1 MKYYQLCMLWL
12 AVIIAVKPVQKQLSL
27 KPTMYLKCFGSSL
40 IPMYAFKAQVQNA
53 ESYLCQVFKKQTALT
68 DINKLRSWLYH
79 HTKHT
84 TLHSLPHSKGALL
97 AHIFKSFYISYQICS
112 IIDEV
117 EANLDPTD
125 FECIMEDDLLLPSNK
140 NRSTSREHVCN
151 CQHCATKRCNC
162 RKLSISCSKF
172 CRNRRACWMQKSIH
186 IVLVTLKGI
195 RNAVV
200 KITAALAHIVK

>member
-1 MKYYQLCMLWL
+1 
-12 AVIIAVKPVQKQLSL
+12 
-27 KPTMYLKCFGSSL
+27 
-40 IPMYAFKAQVQNA
+40 MYAFKAQVQNA

-97 AHIFKSFYISYQICS
+97 AHISKSFYISYQICS

-125 FECIMEDDLLLPSNK
+125 FECIIEDDLLLPSNK
-140 NRSTSREHVCN
+140 IAQLPENMS
-151 CQHCATKRCNC
+151 ATANTV
-162 RKLSISCSKF
+162 LLNGVIVGSYQLLQILQMYG
-172 CRNRRACWMQKSIH
+172 RNRRAC
-186 IVLVTLKGI
+186 
-195 RNAVV
+195 
-200 KITAALAHIVK
+200 

>member
-1 MKYYQLCMLWL
+1 MLISAKYYQLCMLWL

-27 KPTMYLKCFGSSL
+27 KPTLYLKCFGSSL

-84 TLHSLPHSKGALL
+84 TLHSLPHSKRALL
-97 AHIFKSFYISYQICS
+97 AHISKSFYISYQICS

-140 NRSTSREHVCN
+140 NCSTSREHVCN

-172 CRNRRACWMQKSIH
+172 CKCMDETEEPVECKHRTHSISNF
-186 IVLVTLKGI
+186 K
-195 RNAVV
+195 RY
-200 KITAALAHIVK
+200 